1 MEGKEESLVTGYP
14 SLITYECSKKIVEQ
28 MENNIC
34 KVKVNQEQGTGLF
47 CRIPFPD
54 MNHLLPVLIT
64 NNHII
69 DKNILYKENTNIS
82 FKIKSDNI
90 IKNICLDNRMKYTN
104 EKYDITI
111 IELKEKDEIKNYL
124 ELDDVIIKNILNNQ
138 NYNIEYLDETI
149 YIIQYPKGKLSV
161 SYGILYGI
169 YEDNKYNFNHKC
181 NTEPGSSGSPILNM
195 NNKLIGIHKEGLY
208 DNLNKGIFVDYP
220 IKEFIHLNYYNK
232 YNYKDKLNAILKDFN
247 DEIEYKR
254 VLSNSEGK
262 LKQSKSKIKNN
273 DISEKKIH

>member
-1 MEGKEESLVTGYP
+1 
-14 SLITYECSKKIVEQ
+14 

-69 DKNILYKENTNIS
+69 DKNILYKENINIS

-111 IELKEKDEIKNYL
+111 IEIKEKDEIKNYL

-138 NYNIEYLDETI
+138 NYI
-149 YIIQYPKGKLSV
+149 V
-161 SYGILYGI
+161 
-169 YEDNKYNFNHKC
+169 
-181 NTEPGSSGSPILNM
+181 
-195 NNKLIGIHKEGLY
+195 
-208 DNLNKGIFVDYP
+208 
-220 IKEFIHLNYYNK
+220 
-232 YNYKDKLNAILKDFN
+232 
-247 DEIEYKR
+247 
-254 VLSNSEGK
+254 
-262 LKQSKSKIKNN
+262 
-273 DISEKKIH
+273 